1 MARNLIRSAILIVT
15 IVAGWA
21 GIQFYEKTSHEGQLA
36 KKDEIIKQEQLKN
49 EMLRGVVKRF
59 QTDKRVARLIV
70 TDQTTENGQTWTTLL
85 FGEYG
90 RDGST
95 YVDGSEKRF
104 VIEGKGAHLDAYVIE
119 FDGKYVEEN
128 EPLRGHSIALFKRIF
143 GDKQT
148 PEGGFTIDSP
158 GEIPDIY
165 KGADP
170 RLADMEKKLWKEF
183 WRLADDAEFRKEW
196 GVKLAYGSSGFR
208 EEFKKGYIYTI
219 VLSPNGGLK
228 MTAEKM
234 DPMIEKALNEVGK
247 KKQQ

>member
-15 IVAGWA
+15 IVAGWI
-21 GIQFYEKTSHEGQLA
+21 GIKFYEDNSHSSQLA
-36 KKDEIIKQEQLKN
+36 QKDEQIRQEQLKN
-49 EMLRGVVKRF
+49 EVLRGVVKRL
-59 QTDKRVARLIV
+59 QTDKRVARIIV
-70 TDQTTENGQTWTTLL
+70 TDQEADENGQVWTTLL

-90 RDGST
+90 RDGSN
-95 YVDGSEKRF
+95 YLDGSERRF
-104 VIEGKGAHLDAYVIE
+104 VIEGKGAHIDAYVIE
-119 FDGKYVEEN
+119 FEGKYVEAN

-170 RLADMEKKLWKEF
+170 AQRDMEQKLWKEF
-183 WRLADDAEFRKEW
+183 WRLADDEAFRKEW

-208 EEFKKGYIYTI
+208 EEFKKGFIYTLM
-219 VLSPNGGLK
+219 LSPTGGLK
-228 MTAEKM
+228 LTAERM
-234 DPMIEKALNEVGK
+234 DPMIERALSNAGSK
-247 KKQQ
+247 